1 MLKKRKR
8 HPLNNPLT
16 GFAFILPQFLFFAVF
31 TLYPIVEG
39 VRISLYRTTP
49 KGDTFVGLSN
59 YIQLFSDDVFLLSI
73 RNTLFLV
80 VVVVGAMLVLGFL
93 ISAAIFDKNPRYVA
107 VIRSCY
113 YLPVIVSSVVM
124 GMVWNFLLNPAS
136 GLFNYIL
143 QSVGV
148 PITNPLGNKTAAI
161 WVIAFVTVVATL
173 GQAIIMYVAA
183 MISIPG
189 DIFEAAQVD
198 GANKA
203 RRIWYI
209 LLPLTKPTT
218 LYLAVINTISVL
230 KLFVIVQLLT
240 DGGPNNASMT
250 MMYYLYRNAFVFDKM
265 NIAAAIGVIMF
276 LIAFVMAIPQ
286 FRAFSKQH

>member
-49 KGDTFVGLSN
+49 KGDTFVGLGN

-93 ISAAIFDKNPRYVA
+93 VSAAIFDKNPRYVA

-143 QSVGV
+143 QSVGA

-198 GANKA
+198 GANKS